1 MNTLLNILKDYNIIL
16 ASHSPRRINLLKSLN
31 LEFQVKP
38 AHIDENIDLRLPPV
52 KYSKLLA
59 FRKADKIREEL
70 LNDSNQQRNNII
82 IGADTIVVLN
92 NEIINKPKDEN
103 DAFQILNKLSNRSH
117 FVYTGIALI
126 NTKNN
131 KMLVDY
137 SRTCVY
143 FREID
148 KEEILEYIA
157 DGKTLDK
164 AGSYGIQDDYG
175 ALFVRKIEGCYNN
188 VLGLPIEL
196 LRRRLLE
203 IID

>member
-1 MNTLLNILKDYNIIL
+1 
-16 ASHSPRRINLLKSLN
+16 
-31 LEFQVKP
+31 
-38 AHIDENIDLRLPPV
+38 
-52 KYSKLLA
+52 
-59 FRKADKIREEL
+59 
-70 LNDSNQQRNNII
+70 
-82 IGADTIVVLN
+82 
-92 NEIINKPKDEN
+92 
-103 DAFQILNKLSNRSH
+103 
-117 FVYTGIALI
+117 
-126 NTKNN
+126 
-131 KMLVDY
+131 MLVDY

>member
-1 MNTLLNILKDYNIIL
+1 
-16 ASHSPRRINLLKSLN
+16 
-31 LEFQVKP
+31 
-38 AHIDENIDLRLPPV
+38 
-52 KYSKLLA
+52 
-59 FRKADKIREEL
+59 
-70 LNDSNQQRNNII
+70 
-82 IGADTIVVLN
+82 GADTIVVLN

-126 NTKNN
+126 NTQNN